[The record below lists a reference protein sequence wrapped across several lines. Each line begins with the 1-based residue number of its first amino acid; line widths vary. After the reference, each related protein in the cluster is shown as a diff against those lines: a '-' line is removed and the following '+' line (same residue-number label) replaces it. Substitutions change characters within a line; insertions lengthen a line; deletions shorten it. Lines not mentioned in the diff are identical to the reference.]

1 MDRSFLS
8 DARVVAASRNFV
20 CIRLTTYED
29 QAEANFLKTIYIGK
43 SGDLENTT
51 FAILSPDGKTKL
63 TRTGRAPF
71 HEYRGSRDMAT
82 GMDSIA
88 KEQKVKTETMYSDP
102 KLPAAKN
109 VDIGLNIA
117 ASDGLPFVVVTAEN
131 QEKLDDLI
139 AKVLP
144 AVWSEA
150 VAGQYVYA
158 TVLDSDEL
166 KPISGIKSPE
176 SSSTGTNAIM
186 IIEPDQFGLSGKVLT
201 QLDAGASVEAV
212 KSNLIDSIESFP
224 RKTHNHQAHVR
235 LGIELGVDWKSKI
248 PETDPESLRAKER
261 ARGK

>member
-29 QAEANFLKTIYIGK
+29 QAEADFLKTIYIGK

-88 KEQKVKTETMYSDP
+88 KAHDVKAETLFSDTT
-102 KLPAAKN
+102 LPVASN
-109 VDIGLNIA
+109 VEIGLNIA
-117 ASDGLPFVVVTAEN
+117 ASDGLPLLIVTGEN
-131 QEKLDDLI
+131 QQQLDGLI

-144 AVWSEA
+144 AAWSEA

-158 TVLDSDEL
+158 TAINADEL
-166 KPISGIKSPE
+166 NSITGIKSAGP
-176 SSSTGTNAIM
+176 SAGSNAIM
-186 IIEPDQFGLSGKVLT
+186 VIEPDQFGLSGKVLT
-201 QLDAGASVEAV
+201 QLDADATPESVKAKLVE
-212 KSNLIDSIESFP
+212 SIASFP
-224 RKTHNHQAHVR
+224 RKPHNHQAHVR